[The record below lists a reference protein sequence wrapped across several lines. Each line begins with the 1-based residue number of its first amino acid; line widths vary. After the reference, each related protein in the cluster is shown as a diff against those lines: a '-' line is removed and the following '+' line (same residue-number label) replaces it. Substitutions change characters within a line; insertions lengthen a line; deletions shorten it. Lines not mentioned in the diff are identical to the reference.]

1 MRGDISELLGRYDI
15 GSRGWRQARSDS
27 GHGDSVTSESYRERA
42 CHADQSTL
50 GRYIREHVCTGR
62 TPIRI
67 GHNKDHA
74 AETAIS
80 HPGNEGLREQQRRLD
95 IDRLD
100 LTPHLKPEV
109 VEWSEGDHR
118 RRVNK
123 NIASTV
129 AAKYRIR
136 GPPYGFRVAQV
147 NDDLSS
153 PAQGDHGV
161 VRRQTRSDRAR
172 SHQNRQSLRQHAD
185 CGQRWWD
192 TRALR
197 SRIRLIRARRLVWP
211 PLSQK
216 LSRRTHNR
224 PRPAATTS
232 DSRGASICA
241 RLDR

>member
-1 MRGDISELLGRYDI
+1 MLGGERLAEPGRGWRLAQHQPAINGKRLAGQGSGIVASQHRDDSRGVARGERSRQRLVRGDISELLGRYDI

-27 GHGDSVTSESYRERA
+27 RHGDSVASESYRERA

-129 AAKYRIR
+129 ATKYRIR
-136 GPPYGFRVAQV
+136 GRSYSARDGLGGCGR
-147 NDDLSS
+147 LT
-153 PAQGDHGV
+153 V
-161 VRRQTRSDRAR
+161 V
-172 SHQNRQSLRQHAD
+172 
-185 CGQRWWD
+185 C
-192 TRALR
+192 
-197 SRIRLIRARRLVWP
+197 
-211 PLSQK
+211 
-216 LSRRTHNR
+216 
-224 PRPAATTS
+224 
-232 DSRGASICA
+232 
-241 RLDR
+241 